1 MIRAGRDELAARV
14 APELAASYE
23 RLRAKL
29 GGVGAAHVVGRR
41 VQRLSPA
48 AAGRRAAQ
56 VAPLRSRLGR
66 LLRPVRADTRPLT
79 TGEGLQATMLTLVRH
94 GQSAANAAGLLV
106 GRVDSPLTELGR
118 RQAAAL
124 GRALAAAPATAVRI
138 ITSPLQR
145 AMQTAEAIAAAYA
158 ATTPAQSAARPGV
171 GGTGVAP
178 EVGVDERFVEL
189 DYGEL
194 DGRAVSELAPGLLER
209 WRLDTRWR
217 PPGGESLFE
226 VCNRVGAA
234 CDELVGA
241 AGRRR
246 GRRREPRLAHKG
258 GRHLGSPCGGPELCW
273 RCRWGW
279 LPSPGSRPTVP
290 GARCWSASTQTTH
303 LADSE

>member
-1 MIRAGRDELAARV
+1 
-14 APELAASYE
+14 
-23 RLRAKL
+23 
-29 GGVGAAHVVGRR
+29 
-41 VQRLSPA
+41 
-48 AAGRRAAQ
+48 
-56 VAPLRSRLGR
+56 
-66 LLRPVRADTRPLT
+66 
-79 TGEGLQATMLTLVRH
+79 MLTLVRH

-124 GRALAAAPATAVRI
+124 GRALAARPATAVRI
-138 ITSPLQR
+138 ISSPLQR

-194 DGRAVSELAPGLLER
+194 DGRAVSELEPGLFER

-241 AGRRR
+241 AGA
-246 GRRREPRLAHKG
+246 GEVVVVSHV
-258 GRHLGSPCGGPELCW
+258 SPIKAAVIWALRGGPELSW
-273 RCRWGW
+273 QMSLG
-279 LPSPGSRPTVP
+279 V
-290 GARCWSASTQTTH
+290 ASITRIATDGPRGPVLVSFNATTH